1 MPRKNNRPMW
11 FKMFL
16 NLKALIDSVPDE
28 TVGKAIKAIFTY
40 FDSKEI
46 VEMDPLV
53 FAIFSSL
60 KPYVD
65 ESFSDFELTRARNME
80 NIKSRW
86 GKSCTTGTS
95 CINSLPLDTKNTE
108 AEAEAE
114 AETEEDKRES
124 VCAPAAPPT
133 PSEPKKS
140 KPVRHERGRY
150 GWVKL
155 SDEEY
160 SRLSNELGESEL
172 ERCIAY
178 VDESAQ
184 STGNK
189 NKWRDWNLV
198 IRRCHRDG
206 WGLGKGATK
215 SNEPFVY
222 DPGDTSWSL

>member
-1 MPRKNNRPMW
+1 MAKKSNRPMW
-11 FKMFL
+11 FKLFL
-16 NLKALIDSVPDE
+16 NLKALVDSVPDE

-65 ESFSDFELTRARNME
+65 ESFSDFELTRARNRK
-80 NIKSRW
+80 NINSRW
-86 GKSCTTGTS
+86 GKNCTTGTS

-114 AETEEDKRES
+114 AEAEEERES
-124 VCAPAAPPT
+124 TAPPAALPT
-133 PSEPKKS
+133 PSESKKPK
-140 KPVRHERGRY
+140 VIRHQYGQY

-160 SRLSNELGESEL
+160 SRLSNDLGEAEVK
-172 ERCIAY
+172 RCIEY

-198 IRRCHRDG
+198 IRRCHRDS
-206 WGLGKGATK
+206 WGLGKVAKK
-215 SNEPFVY
+215 SDEPFVY
-222 DPGDTSWSL
+222 DPGDKSWSL